1 MVVIAMMVMMM
12 IWNRNVV
19 VRPCIERL
27 GGRAVRIVPT
37 EGRSPLVHASQL
49 YL

>member
-19 VRPCIERL
+19 VRPCIERM

>member
-1 MVVIAMMVMMM
+1 MMVMMM

-19 VRPCIERL
+19 VRPCIERM